1 MNYLCQNF
9 GKSLLLTILEKRNL
23 DFLFGQLSIWLIL
36 LNITKINLVSTY
48 DRSKQLAS

>member
-9 GKSLLLTILEKRNL
+9 GKSLLLTILEKKKFGF
-23 DFLFGQLSIWLIL
+23 FLVNSQFGWFL